1 MLFCMP
7 RLCSPKRSLRVR
19 PVCPMYCEER
29 VVLFFNHRLQIAVNH
44 VNQVIRRTRQTLM
57 DSSGLSGI
65 MKGVGG
71 CVVGYELTRS
81 ASTIIIQ
88 RVIFGGEECDGL
100 VF

>member
-1 MLFCMP
+1 MKKESC
-7 RLCSPKRSLRVR
+7 
-19 PVCPMYCEER
+19 
-29 VVLFFNHRLQIAVNH
+29 LFFNHRLQIAVNH

-57 DSSGLSGI
+57 DSSGLSGV

-88 RVIFGGEECDGL
+88 RVIFGGEECEGL